1 MHRSLQ
7 ILNKIQKK
15 YYKASKHDCSKQIAT
30 ISREISSVQPAL
42 RRRCLRRRPF
52 QRRSCSRRRR
62 RRGGGGEA
70 FWDEASSSQPTC
82 WKKLVG
88 AVLLLDIYMKVCVC
102 VYMRRSSMAATHQP
116 AVLHCLL
123 RSLAQERARR
133 QWRGARCPG
142 ALPGQQHAW
151 TCQCKK
157 HIGLFRVAIAEGY
170 HGSFSQNGLDERR
183 FSWNKLAFFVF

>member
-15 YYKASKHDCSKQIAT
+15 ILCSNQARLQHPDRDDQPRDQIDPSNLPFVAVADGCFRGARARGEDADEEEEEKRSGT
-30 ISREISSVQPAL
+30 RHHHRIL
-42 RRRCLRRRPF
+42 RAG
-52 QRRSCSRRRR
+52 RSLC
-62 RRGGGGEA
+62 
-70 FWDEASSSQPTC
+70 
-82 WKKLVG
+82 G